1 MPAML
6 DHLQADALCVD
17 QAAMDDLRTAQ
28 NPKVLCMSICSSD
41 YTDARTVVLA
51 AMQLE

>member
-1 MPAML
+1 MACNL
-6 DHLQADALCVD
+6 RKYALCVD